1 MISKKVY
8 DPIKKGYVYGNVLDQ
23 AANPAYNVK
32 LYMTS
37 PTSASGTTSS
47 STISDGT
54 AARTQTD
61 TSASAGDSSWSNVTR
76 DPKNTV
82 VLAQTGVTGTQIDN
96 VEITTVQG
104 PNSTTVYTQRVNFD
118 IIQPGAADFLDQLIA
133 AKIHLGIPI
142 SNADTPLFM
151 DLIFKGYSA
160 DITDED
166 LGGSPITIAGP
177 YTYALIIGKVDLE
190 INEEGSKYSFNC
202 VPVDASAFTDHS
214 YRTPIKLETEGSTI
228 EEHIAHF
235 EQIVNDYVAR
245 NNTESDIPDLIKID
259 ISGLKKSANT
269 RYGLSDLSI
278 TLDSDAQAE
287 EINRIM
293 NPNLKDKTREEYGAI
308 LAEMEKD
315 EGTLEIVVA
324 RNKVTARTGIT
335 VERYIQTLLSMND
348 EFFGKLTRKVNPTDP
363 TSTDVDKE
371 QPFVNW
377 FKINAGVEY
386 LGFDYNRNVYA
397 KRNIYK
403 PVIYATSGTDVQVN
417 PQENHNLTPSQM
429 EARLGWMDPQ
439 KAYHYIFTGLNDQI
453 LNCNLRYNA
462 GQILIMP
469 PSGGVTGD
477 ISTVLAKNF
486 TSETTVNS
494 DVTHVASAA
503 AALQVTEKKKANKI
517 LDKILG
523 NASEVDIRS
532 IANIL
537 KFNPVQ
543 IADAVINRNGLN
555 AQVLKD
561 VLANKVLA
569 QSILDVQIQQN
580 KRNTSSD
587 SFTNPDGT
595 PYTPASSGYTYSEDL
610 LQGFSERLGTEVRI
624 EAARAEARLARAAAA
639 AAADQG
645 PQQPSTQDTDA
656 VNPQVSQVNNA
667 NRVEDA
673 TYDGTPRNTLFG
685 YITQQHTEASFLIE
699 IDLEI
704 KGDPWYL
711 GPPADQMTT
720 ATTPGSQIINTNSE
734 EYANFLGN
742 DVFVMFDL
750 QSPRRYDFDVSDE
763 DNNTGYWDKHGTA
776 YFISGVYRVIGVVH
790 TLSGGMFSQKINM
803 KKETPV
809 KTSQIPSSA
818 EPADPLPA
826 QPDRES
832 FLGQAL
838 RDF

>member
-1 MISKKVY
+1 MISKKIY

-23 AANPAYNVK
+23 AANPTYNVK

-37 PTSASGTTSS
+37 PTSTSGTTSS

-54 AARTQTD
+54 AARTQVD
-61 TSASAGDSSWSNVTR
+61 AGASAGESSWSSMTR

-96 VEITTVQG
+96 VEITTAQG
-104 PNSTTVYTQRVNFD
+104 PSSTVIYTSKINFD
-118 IIQPGAADFLDQLIA
+118 IIQPGAADFLDQLVA

-142 SNADTPLFM
+142 SNPDTPLFM
-151 DLIFKGYSA
+151 EIIFKGYSS

-166 LGGSPITIAGP
+166 LGGVPIEVAGP
-177 YTYALIIGKVDLE
+177 FVYALTIGKVDLE
-190 INEEGSKYSFNC
+190 INEEGSKYSFST
-202 VPVDASAFTDHS
+202 VPVDASAFTDQK
-214 YRTPIKLETEGSTI
+214 YTTPITLETEGSTI
-228 EEHIAHF
+228 EEHINHF
-235 EQIVNDYVAR
+235 QQVVNDYTSR
-245 NNTESDIPDLIKID
+245 NCTESDIPDLIKID
-259 ISGLKKSANT
+259 ISGLKESGNT
-269 RYGLSDLSI
+269 RYGLRDLSI
-278 TLDSDAQAE
+278 TLDSDDQAE

-293 NPNLKDKTREEYGAI
+293 NPNLKDKTREEYSTI
-308 LAEMEKD
+308 LADMKKD
-315 EGTLEIVVA
+315 EGPLDIVVA
-324 RNKVTARTGIT
+324 RNKITARSGIT
-335 VERYIQTLLSMND
+335 IERYIQALLSMNN

-363 TSTDVDKE
+363 SSTDVDKD

-397 KRNIYK
+397 RRSIYK
-403 PVIYATSGTDVQVN
+403 PVIYATSGTDVQIN
-417 PQENHNLTPSQM
+417 PQENHNLSPTQI
-429 EARLGWMDPQ
+429 EARLSWMNPQ

-453 LNCNLRYNA
+453 LSCNLRYNA
-462 GQILIMP
+462 GQVLIMP

-494 DVTHVASAA
+494 DVSHVASAA

-537 KFNPVQ
+537 KFNSVQ
-543 IADAVINRNGLN
+543 IADAVTNRNGLN

-569 QSILDVQIQQN
+569 QSILDVQLQQS

-595 PYTPASSGYTYSEDL
+595 PYTPATSGYTYSEDL
-610 LQGFSERLGTEVRI
+610 LQGFTERLSTEVRL
-624 EAARAEARLARAAAA
+624 EAARAEASLARAAAA
-639 AAADQG
+639 AAANAG
-645 PQQPSTQDTDA
+645 PQQPSPPDTDA
-656 VNPQVSQVNNA
+656 VNPQISQQNNA

-711 GPPADQMTT
+711 GPPADDMIT
-720 ATTPGSQIINTNSE
+720 ATTPGSDLVNTLSE
-734 EYANFLGN
+734 DYANFVGN

-763 DNNTGYWDKHGTA
+763 DNNTGYWAQHGTA

-809 KTSQIPSSA
+809 KTSQIPGSA
-818 EPADPLPA
+818 EPATQPA
-826 QPDRES
+826 QRS
-832 FLGQAL
+832 
-838 RDF
+838 RDTF